1 MRKFKKILKVTLVI
15 LLVALIVIQFFR
27 PARNAEP
34 EIAANQIAASYP
46 VPNDVQQVLKA
57 SCYDCHSNTTV
68 YPWYSNIQPVAWFL
82 SNHIADGK
90 RQVNFSKFATYS
102 PRRQY
107 KKFKEIGEQVKSDG
121 MPLFSYTLIHRYAV
135 LNPAQKLLLQNW
147 ASSSM
152 KEMELKFPPDSL
164 RKL

>member
-1 MRKFKKILKVTLVI
+1 
-15 LLVALIVIQFFR
+15 LIVIQFFR

-107 KKFKEIGEQVKSDG
+107 KKFKEIG
-121 MPLFSYTLIHRYAV
+121 
-135 LNPAQKLLLQNW
+135 
-147 ASSSM
+147 
-152 KEMELKFPPDSL
+152 
-164 RKL
+164 

>member
-1 MRKFKKILKVTLVI
+1 MLQT
-15 LLVALIVIQFFR
+15 
-27 PARNAEP
+27 
-34 EIAANQIAASYP
+34 
-46 VPNDVQQVLKA
+46 

-68 YPWYSNIQPVAWFL
+68 YPWYSNIQPAAWFL

-90 RQVNFSKFATYS
+90 REVNFSEFSTYS

-107 KKFKEIGEQVKSDG
+107 KKFKEIGEQVKTDE
-121 MPLFSYTLIHRYAV
+121 MPLFSYTLIHRDAF
-135 LNPAQKLLLQNW
+135 LNPAQKLLIQNW
-147 ASSSM
+147 VSSSM